1 MPGNVA
7 PRILLVMSRTTLN
20 FLLDC
25 LLLLFFLALIWV
37 TFVLRVAFPNATAA
51 GGYLLWGIS
60 YDGWARLQ
68 FALFLVLLAAV
79 LLHIMLHWSWVCG
92 AIANRVSRLRR
103 QKARLDDGSQT
114 IYGVAALIVVF
125 NVLGVALALAVACL
139 SVQAP

>member
-1 MPGNVA
+1 
-7 PRILLVMSRTTLN
+7 MSRTTVN

-25 LLLLFFLALIWV
+25 VLLLLFLALAWV

-51 GGYLLWGIS
+51 GGYRLWGFS
-60 YDGWARLQ
+60 YDGWAGLQ
-68 FALFLVLLAAV
+68 FSLFLVLLVAV

-92 AIANRVSRLRR
+92 VIANRLSRMRG
-103 QKARLDDGSQT
+103 QKARVDDGNQT

-125 NVLGVALALAVACL
+125 NVLGAALAVACL

>member
-1 MPGNVA
+1 
-7 PRILLVMSRTTLN
+7 MSRTTLN

-51 GGYLLWGIS
+51 AGYRLWGFS
-60 YDGWARLQ
+60 YDGWAGLQ
-68 FALFLVLLAAV
+68 FALFVVLIAAV

-92 AIANRVSRLRR
+92 VIANRVSRLRG

-114 IYGVAALIVVF
+114 IYGVAALIVVV
-125 NVLGVALALAVACL
+125 NVLGVALAVACL
-139 SVQAP
+139 SVQMP